1 MKIRNF
7 LDGDIQILIPNQ
19 ITSPDGSPIGMQQ
32 DGFFECGSEL

>member
-7 LDGDIQILIPNQ
+7 LDGDVQMLIPNQ

-32 DGFFECGSEL
+32 DDFFECGSEL